1 MKIFFLKY
9 KWDLLKVAPCKNLF
23 IFSQRGATKGI
34 RGKAQNKSKELFVV
48 QNLQLN
54 FLMVLFM
61 ETNENFLAVAFQ
73 LQHPK
78 VKYCT

>member
-1 MKIFFLKY
+1 MKIFFLKH
-9 KWDLLKVAPCKNLF
+9 KWDLLKVAPCQNLF
-23 IFSQRGATKGI
+23 LFSQRGATKGI
-34 RGKAQNKSKELFVV
+34 RGKAQNKSKELFVA
-48 QNLQLN
+48 QSLQLN